1 MESLNN
7 YVDFWQY
14 CNTLSEITNVDIDN
28 VIKIV
33 RGTFEQ
39 IDEGSISSEFGFR
52 KIERDLTM
60 KAHRLTVEAA
70 RRSKALT
77 RMGEIPASSD
87 YSKRLRA

>member
-39 IDEGSISSEFGFR
+39 IDQGSIFNKNGRNSC
-52 KIERDLTM
+52 I
-60 KAHRLTVEAA
+60 
-70 RRSKALT
+70 
-77 RMGEIPASSD
+77 
-87 YSKRLRA
+87 KRL